1 MRLLY
6 IIMKIFI
13 LIIVCVIFRWDL
25 SLIDDLPNNIKIAC
39 QFFFNTANELAVEV
53 VKKQGRDMTAI
64 LKDCVCV

>member
-6 IIMKIFI
+6 ILKIFI
-13 LIIVCVIFRWDL
+13 FIVDCGIFRWDL
-25 SLIDDLPNNIKIAC
+25 SLIDDLPHNIKIAF

-53 VKKQGRDMTAI
+53 EKTQKRDMSTI